1 MQFEL
6 QKLTQFQAYFFK
18 SDRRKVC
25 IKVFPGTTAQDII
38 DGAKIELG
46 ISATHVHFTDESGDP
61 VIVSS
66 AAPDGSTFTLIQGA
80 PDTTASRYPR
90 RMVRSQSLL

>member
-1 MQFEL
+1 MQS
-6 QKLTQFQAYFFK
+6 QSYFFK

-46 ISATHVHFTDESGDP
+46 VSATHVHFTDESGDP

-80 PDTTASRYPR
+80 PDTTSSRCACR
-90 RMVRSQSLL
+90 AKNS